1 MIEIDSAFSY
11 KDMLKCYWFRNWWIT
26 AQFDDAQS
34 RRASEKLA
42 SDEYEFTVDDGIVAR
57 KLKITQFTLMKLLD
71 WAYLLN

>member
-1 MIEIDSAFSY
+1 
-11 KDMLKCYWFRNWWIT
+11 MLLIQKLVNYN
-26 AQFDDAQS
+26 DAQS